1 MSTYTCAVTCA
12 DDEIAVA
19 ISKLCGQLCRQVS
32 RQLKNMSLCDQ
43 VSRHLKI
50 MWSIMSSSISSSVF
64 MIYSFIF
71 ELTRYMT
78 T

>member
-43 VSRHLKI
+43 VLRHLKI
-50 MWSIMSSSISSSVF
+50 MWSIMSSSISSTQKYVV
-64 MIYSFIF
+64 M
-71 ELTRYMT
+71 
-78 T
+78 

>member
-19 ISKLCGQLCRQVS
+19 ILKLCGQLCRQVS

-43 VSRHLKI
+43 VSHHLKI
-50 MWSIMSSSISSSVF
+50 MRSIMSSSISSTQKYVV
-64 MIYSFIF
+64 M
-71 ELTRYMT
+71 
-78 T
+78 